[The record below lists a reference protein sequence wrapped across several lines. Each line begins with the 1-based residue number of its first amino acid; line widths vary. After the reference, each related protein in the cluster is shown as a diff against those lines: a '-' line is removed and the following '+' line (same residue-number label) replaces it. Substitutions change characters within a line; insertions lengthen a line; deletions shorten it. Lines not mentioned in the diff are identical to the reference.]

1 MCASRNC
8 TNILFWKWKRQICF
22 FNGDGNSEKGIKKKS
37 ELMKKCRDIT
47 PYLKMIGVII
57 KGTARFLWKTP
68 RLHTSRNG
76 SVTSTLKRGNF
87 EYSKYW
93 IYT

>member
-1 MCASRNC
+1 MCTSRNC
-8 TNILFWKWKRQICF
+8 SVLFWKWKRQICS
-22 FNGDGNSEKGIKKKS
+22 FNEGGNSEKGIKKKV
-37 ELMKKCRDIT
+37 EIDKECQGIT

-57 KGTARFLWKTP
+57 KETARFLWKTP
-68 RLHTSRNG
+68 RFHTLRNG
-76 SVTSTLKRGNF
+76 SVTSTFKRGYF